1 MKSEIFGWK
10 AEIIVVEWLQVK
22 RISHSGRK
30 LHSLPRMT
38 ISINTHH
45 LIGDVLPSLWQIYFC
60 FSFSMRVHVN
70 CSSLLSIGT
79 IESNRSTD
87 PDRSIARKQIQR
99 THGLR
104 KKTCFIHT
112 ILGDRLT
119 VIVRCT
125 VYKIKS
131 YANVI
136 TIERSFESTVNDKK
150 KNCSY
155 R

>member
-1 MKSEIFGWK
+1 MVTSRNNITLGKK
-10 AEIIVVEWLQVK
+10 
-22 RISHSGRK
+22 ISLASSNDN
-30 LHSLPRMT
+30 LHRHTPLHRRRSP
-38 ISINTHH
+38 
-45 LIGDVLPSLWQIYFC
+45 VSLWQIYFC
-60 FSFSMRVHVN
+60 LSFSMRVHVN
-70 CSSLLSIGT
+70 CSSLFSIET

-112 ILGDRLT
+112 ILAERLT
-119 VIVRCT
+119 VI
-125 VYKIKS
+125 
-131 YANVI
+131 ANVI
-136 TIERSFESTVNDKK
+136 TIGRSFDRLSTI

>member
-1 MKSEIFGWK
+1 MTDIIVGYNEIKSETFSCK
-10 AEIIVVEWLQVK
+10 AEIIVVEWLQVEA
-22 RISHSGRK
+22 ISHLGRK
-30 LHSLPRMT
+30 FHSLPRMT
-38 ISINTHH
+38 ISTNTHH
-45 LIGDVLPSLWQIYFC
+45 FIGDVLPSLWQIYFC

-70 CSSLLSIGT
+70 CSSLFSIET

-112 ILGDRLT
+112 ILADRLT
-119 VIVRCT
+119 VI
-125 VYKIKS
+125 
-131 YANVI
+131 ANVI
-136 TIERSFESTVNDKK
+136 TIGRSFDRLSTI